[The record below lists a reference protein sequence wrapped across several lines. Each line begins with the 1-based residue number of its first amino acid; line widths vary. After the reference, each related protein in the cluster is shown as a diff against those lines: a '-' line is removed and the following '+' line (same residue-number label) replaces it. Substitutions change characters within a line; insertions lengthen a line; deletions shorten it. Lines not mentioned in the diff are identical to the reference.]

1 MPKTRRRESREAA
14 VILLYQKDL
23 LGKDPEELIENDRL
37 NEKSFDDFALRLIN
51 GVVKNLKEID
61 EVICSIVENW
71 SLDRIAVI
79 DRNILRIAIYEMLY
93 EADIPL
99 KVSIDEAIE
108 IAKSLGQ
115 KDDTPKFINGVL
127 GKFLSSISQE
137 NKKKT

>member
-23 LGKDPEELIENDRL
+23 LGKNPEELIENDRL
-37 NEKSFDDFALRLIN
+37 NEKSFDDFALKLIN
-51 GVVKNLKEID
+51 GVVTNLKEID

-93 EADIPL
+93 ENDIPL
-99 KVSIDEAIE
+99 KVSVDEVIE

-127 GKFLSSISQE
+127 GKFLNSITQE
-137 NKKKT
+137 NKK